1 MGMFDMF
8 NNRTE
13 EAMLYYLYMM
23 ADGEVAY
30 SEEKVFDSLCNEL
43 KMDCDTKNSVIEKCK
58 TLVDGR
64 LSIFNIIIREK
75 LDEQAGKT
83 RYGMEKDESGLARII
98 WNLVNLGYADSDFSD
113 EEKKIVDYL
122 TDRWSVK
129 PEVYQEFIDTADT
142 ILALTEQKEWIV
154 STFSKSAMRDKRE
167 KEVDT
172 EIEYL
177 LNDVKL
183 TIEELTM

>member
-1 MGMFDMF
+1 MGMFDMLN

-30 SEEKVFDSLCNEL
+30 SEEKIFDSLCNEL
-43 KMDCDTKNSVIEKCK
+43 KIDYDTKDSVIEKCK
-58 TLVDGR
+58 ALVDGK
-64 LSIFNIIIREK
+64 LSVFSIIIREK
-75 LDEQAGKT
+75 LDEQVGKNWFE
-83 RYGMEKDESGLARII
+83 RDESSSARII
-98 WNLVNLGYADSDFSD
+98 WNLVNLGYADSDFSA

-122 TDRWSVK
+122 IDRWSVK
-129 PEVYQEFIDTADT
+129 SEVYREFIDTADT
-142 ILALTEQKEWIV
+142 ILTLTKQKDWIA
-154 STFSKSAMRDKRE
+154 STFSKGATRDKRE

-183 TIEELTM
+183 TIKELTM